1 MYTDRRMDKENMVH
15 IYNGILHRH
24 KRNEIESFVKALQ
37 FETDLPIT
45 IDIVKSNYN
54 YIIIEIIEFI

>member
-1 MYTDRRMDKENMVH
+1 MVH